1 MKVYLDSCSLQR
13 PLDSKDQIRIV
24 LESEAVLVIIALCEM
39 AHLDLI
45 SSDVLLFEN
54 QQITN
59 TWRREYAL
67 EVLRKASVFIEL
79 NDEMKSRG
87 KELADAGIMPLDALH
102 LSSAEKAEADYFC
115 TCDDKLLKKAKALCE
130 PGMRV
135 VSPIELLE
143 EVEND
148 SRG

>member
-13 PLDSKDQIRIV
+13 PLDGKDQIRIV

-39 AHLDLI
+39 AHIDLI
-45 SSDVLLFEN
+45 SSEVLLFEN

-59 TWRREYAL
+59 TSRRGYAL
-67 EVLRKASVFIEL
+67 EVLLKASVFIQIDE
-79 NDEMKSRG
+79 EMKNRG
-87 KELADAGIMPLDALH
+87 KELADAGIMSIDALH
-102 LSSAEKAEADYFC
+102 LASAEKAEADYFC

-130 PGMRV
+130 PKMRV

-143 EVEND
+143 EIEND

>member
-39 AHLDLI
+39 GHIDL
-45 SSDVLLFEN
+45 SSSEILLFEN

-59 TWRREYAL
+59 ASRREFAL
-67 EVLRKASVFIEL
+67 EILRKANRFVQL
-79 NDEMKSRG
+79 DDEIKSRA
-87 KELADAGIMPLDALH
+87 KEFTDAGVMALDALH
-102 LSSAEKAEADYFC
+102 LASAEKAEADYFC

-130 PGMRV
+130 PKMKV
-135 VSPIELLE
+135 VSPVRLLE
-143 EVEND
+143 EIEND
-148 SRG
+148 SRS